1 MAGRSS
7 LKLWVV
13 AGDASRPTPKPAPG
27 TDESVGLFLR
37 LLRERAGVS
46 LDHAAQHVRIR
57 QAYVS
62 AIEDDRFDALPGRAY
77 AMGFVR
83 AYAEFLGA
91 DVEATARA
99 VSLEIGRLPEPTLRT
114 RKPEADRESRFAP
127 AAAAMICVALAGYVY
142 WYFDNTRGRFE
153 TAVETLA
160 RVDAPNFV
168 DAVENGEAPQP
179 QPYRPFPNA
188 RAPNATPIPDALA
201 INRPSP
207 EGAVVVGP
215 PATIDPLTAPPA
227 PAQSPVAATETV
239 TADVAAAASTT
250 DLPPPQALAE
260 DLPAPR
266 LSATPQRSRSVPSP
280 GPAMAA
286 TPNLARLSPSY
297 AAAAAAPTSINP
309 PMPAPG
315 QVMLHARADTWIEI
329 RARSSG
335 KVLFSRVLRAGETIP
350 APDRRGL
357 SMTIGNAGG
366 LEIRVDGKAA
376 PALGGPGEVV
386 RDVSLDSED
395 LLTPAG

>member
-57 QAYVS
+57 KAYVS

-91 DVEATARA
+91 DVEATARV
-99 VSLEIGRLPEPTLRT
+99 VSLEIGRLPEPALRT

-127 AAAAMICVALAGYVY
+127 AAAALICVALAGYVY

-168 DAVENGEAPQP
+168 DSVENGEAPQA

-188 RAPNATPIPDALA
+188 RAPNATPIPKTLAVNQPPPEDAFVA
-201 INRPSP
+201 S
-207 EGAVVVGP
+207 AP
-215 PATIDPLTAPPA
+215 PTADPLATPSTPDQRPVAPGTTAP
-227 PAQSPVAATETV
+227 
-239 TADVAAAASTT
+239 STT
-250 DLPPPQALAE
+250 ALPPPQALAE

-266 LSATPQRSRSVPSP
+266 LSPAPQRNRAVPSP

-286 TPNLARLSPSY
+286 TPDLLSRLSPSY
-297 AAAAAAPTSINP
+297 AAAAVAPTSINP

-315 QVMLHARADTWIEI
+315 QVMLHALADTWIEI

-357 SMTIGNAGG
+357 SMTTGNAAG

-386 RDVSLDSED
+386 RDISLDSED
-395 LLTPAG
+395 LLAPAG